1 MTNWENHVVIRW
13 ALRLLAAMVI
23 AIFFI
28 QMYTAQYSLG
38 GIELKNMSVSLFEVA
53 TGTGEGMKT
62 ISRYAG
68 DVLNTGGRTV
78 SFPVLFLFPVALL
91 TGIVFSFIPKLKKVA
106 KYVYCGAFLLNFAL
120 VFGVF
125 AFFFGR
131 IENLAVIPNAWFTV
145 SYWCSLA
152 GFLCAT
158 ALMFQYCMAVAK
170 GEI

>member
-1 MTNWENHVVIRW
+1 MTNWEKHVVVRW

-28 QMYTAQYSLG
+28 QMYTAQYSVG
-38 GIELKNMSVSLFEVA
+38 GVGLKNMSVSLYEVA
-53 TGTGEGMKT
+53 TGSGDAMKT

-68 DVLNTGGRTV
+68 DILNTGGRTV

-91 TGIVFSFIPKLKKVA
+91 VGIVFSFIPKLKKVA

-145 SYWCSLA
+145 SYWCSFV
-152 GFLCAT
+152 GFLSAT
-158 ALMFQYCMAVAK
+158 ALMLKYFMAVAK
-170 GEI
+170 DEL

>member
-78 SFPVLFLFPVALL
+78 SFPVLFLFP
-91 TGIVFSFIPKLKKVA
+91 
-106 KYVYCGAFLLNFAL
+106 
-120 VFGVF
+120 
-125 AFFFGR
+125 R
-131 IENLAVIPNAWFTV
+131 
-145 SYWCSLA
+145 SLR
-152 GFLCAT
+152 LRRP
-158 ALMFQYCMAVAK
+158 
-170 GEI
+170 